1 MSLLDA
7 SLGMRLLIAA
17 ALVLVVPG
25 SSLAQDQSG
34 PGTLHES
41 VAREATRLAAGRQTT
56 AAFQAPCPSAD
67 AGTGRC
73 SPQEKSWIARHP
85 ALTGALIGLGVGV
98 PIGIATC
105 HYPTAEGSS
114 CSDFTYPGNARLLG
128 GLTMGAYGAGIGA
141 GVGALAGVLAR

>member
-1 MSLLDA
+1 
-7 SLGMRLLIAA
+7 MRFLIAT

-25 SSLAQDQSG
+25 SSLAQDQPGSG
-34 PGTLHES
+34 ALQES
-41 VAREATRLAAGRQTT
+41 AAREATRLAAARLT
-56 AAFQAPCPSAD
+56 AATLEAPCPSVD

-73 SPQEKSWIARHP
+73 SHKEKSWIARHP

-128 GLTMGAYGAGIGA
+128 GLTIGAYGAGIGA